1 MVHAEAV
8 FNPVEIELK
17 GADVLC
23 TKLNIEWRM
32 TVIVRFVNGR
42 LRLDMIAIVGA
53 THLGMVQSELV
64 VEGIVVGGWLRRSWF
79 ILITTARER
88 E

>member
-42 LRLDMIAIVGA
+42 LRLKVVTIVGA

-64 VEGIVVGGWLRRSWF
+64 VEGIVVGGWLRRSW
-79 ILITTARER
+79 IVLIATACER